1 MLQITAIVP
10 QKSNIR
16 RSQNKEKRFNI
27 YLDGKFGFAIG
38 EENLLINKLKVGS
51 TIAKE
56 DIEKISKE
64 ESLKKLIDAAINF
77 LSYRPRS
84 EKEVSDYLI
93 KKISQKEK
101 IKYGEAKES
110 NLIALVLKK
119 LAKYAYIDDLNFAN
133 WWVESRSRA
142 RQKGKRVL
150 SLELKQKGIS
160 QTLIEEVLSKSQNE
174 LELALK
180 VIEKKHTRL
189 EKLTD
194 IEAKKKIYYY
204 LASRGFEP
212 TVIKEALQIFL
223 KRDKIS

>member
-1 MLQITAIVP
+1 MLQITAIDP

-16 RSQNKEKRFNI
+16 RSQEKEKRFNV
-27 YLDGKFGFAIG
+27 YLDGKFSFAVG
-38 EENLLINKLKVGS
+38 EENLLINKLKVG
-51 TIAKE
+51 IIVEKE
-56 DIEKISKE
+56 VIEKISKE
-64 ESLKKLIDAAINF
+64 EGLKKLTDAVINF

-84 EKEVSDYLI
+84 EKEVSNYLI

-101 IKYGEAKES
+101 IKYNEAKES
-110 NLIALVLKK
+110 SLIALVIKK
-119 LAKYAYIDDLNFAN
+119 LAKYDYLNDLNFAN

-160 QTLIEEVLSKSQNE
+160 QNIIDEVLLKSPNE

-180 VIEKKHTRL
+180 VIGKKHS
-189 EKLTD
+189 KLKKLPPV
-194 IEAKKKIYYY
+194 EVKKKIYYL

-212 TVIKEALQIFL
+212 TIIKEALQIFL